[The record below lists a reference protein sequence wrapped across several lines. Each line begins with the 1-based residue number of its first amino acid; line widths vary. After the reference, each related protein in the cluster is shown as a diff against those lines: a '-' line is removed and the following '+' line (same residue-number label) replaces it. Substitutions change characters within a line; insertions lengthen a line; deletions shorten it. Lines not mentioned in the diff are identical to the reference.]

1 MSLRLALVA
10 LAALAP
16 VVAVAA
22 PYHPEFMV
30 PDSPERNALAVM
42 LWLLLIATAGT
53 FVMLG
58 AEWAYL
64 SRSATRRAAI
74 EVEQARLRVRRRAL

>member
-10 LAALAP
+10 LAVLAP
-16 VVAVAA
+16 AAAVAA
-22 PYHPEFMV
+22 PYAPDFMV

-42 LWLLLIATAGT
+42 LWLFLIATAGA
-53 FVMLG
+53 FVMLA
-58 AEWAYL
+58 AEWGYL

-74 EVEQARLRVRRRAL
+74 DVERARLRIRRRVL